1 MTMQQQDRP
10 SDGRELEVTP
20 ETCARQIMEL
30 VPPLMRLIRTEMR
43 RQAGG
48 QLSVPQLRVLAYLGR
63 NPGACLADVAAH
75 LGVTNPTASAMV
87 DRLVR
92 RGLVERA
99 QHPDERRR
107 VVLRLTAD
115 GVALLERARGLTRD
129 QLAQALATLSQR
141 ELRCLDEGLAV
152 LRRAFALQGEQVM
165 VDEREG

>member
-1 MTMQQQDRP
+1 MQQQDRT
-10 SDGRELEVTP
+10 SDERELAATP

-43 RQAGG
+43 QQVSG

-63 NPGACLADVAAH
+63 NPGACLADVAGH

-99 QHPDERRR
+99 QHSEERRR
-107 VVLRLTAD
+107 AVLRLTAD

-129 QLAQALATLSQR
+129 KLAQALATLSQR
-141 ELRCLDEGLAV
+141 ELRCLNEGLAV